1 MFFPENT
8 IPIIDRDTLSHI
20 INESDGDTN
29 HILFHLKGHSKF
41 IDECTKR
48 RTTKVSVGDYT
59 IEYDVISMEKV

>member
-1 MFFPENT
+1 M
-8 IPIIDRDTLSHI
+8 SHI